1 MYVCIRYVCISHG
14 NGMYVSHMETNNM
27 VGSKVQCAS
36 GDFKV
41 WVANCLWGISK
52 YFQLKV
58 TAWKRKRIWR
68 ENSWRYR
75 KCQDIGFEF

>member
-1 MYVCIRYVCISHG
+1 
-14 NGMYVSHMETNNM
+14 M

-41 WVANCLWGISK
+41 WVANCLWGINK
-52 YFQLKV
+52 YFQMKV